1 MITPL
6 RVLLPSDVFPP
17 RCGGAGWSA
26 HALALALIERG
37 HAITAIVPRRVT
49 KDDGRWTI
57 SPIVH
62 RPSSFVHHPPLE
74 SVLGVPTIRVNY
86 WAPRIPIIQN
96 YFRYE
101 RFWPRLADVVAGELS
116 ASPAQLTIIHAQHVQ
131 VTPAAL
137 T

>member
-1 MITPL
+1 MIAPL

-37 HAITAIVPRRVT
+37 HAVTAIVPRRAT
-49 KDDGRWTI
+49 KDEGRRTKGQ
-57 SPIVH
+57 H
-62 RPSSFVHHPPLE
+62 LLRPSSFVLRPQAE
-74 SVLGVPTIRVNY
+74 DVLGVPTVRVNY

-101 RFWPRLADVVAGELS
+101 RFWPRLAS
-116 ASPAQLTIIHAQHVQ
+116 ALVIEGTTSPQ
-131 VTPAAL
+131 
-137 T
+137 

>member
-1 MITPL
+1 MTRPL

-37 HAITAIVPRRVT
+37 HAVTAIVPRRAT
-49 KDDGRWTI
+49 KDEGRTTKDQQDNVAL
-57 SPIVH
+57 SSLVF
-62 RPSSFVHHPPLE
+62 RPAIE
-74 SVLGVPTIRVNY
+74 DVLGVPTIRIGY

-101 RFWPRLADVVAGELS
+101 RFWPRLADAI
-116 ASPAQLTIIHAQHVQ
+116 AD
-131 VTPAAL
+131 AL
-137 T
+137 AD